1 MQDLGA
7 LTSLLQKIFKPG
19 LDGRGADRT
28 PSGKISNGLMPVAYC
43 LDSLGTQHVAA
54 TATGFGMTTITT
66 GTTTTMPTRA
76 GTG

>member
-1 MQDLGA
+1 MQDLGV
-7 LTSLLQKIFKPG
+7 LTALLQKIFKPG

>member
-1 MQDLGA
+1 MQDLGV
-7 LTSLLQKIFKPG
+7 LTALLQKIFKLG